1 MRSLNALSFAV
12 LATGVLASGCTQDA
26 GSASTGTP
34 GVNVSAS
41 ARAKAQ
47 FGVDRYVI
55 TRDGAADDRLA
66 IELRAADGTHLGD
79 ATMYQLPYGRGV
91 VRVSI
96 DGSVTDI
103 VTDAEA
109 MTVARD
115 GVVRYTLDRAQA
127 NASTGSAELS
137 ATMRPIPEDLTRA
150 VGLAAVV
157 VNDQAVIDYAA
168 ATQPAGTAYLIT
180 DCPWWVTALACMT
193 FETGVGAIMCA
204 ACGLSYLL

>member
-1 MRSLNALSFAV
+1 MTSLNALSLAV
-12 LATGVLASGCTQDA
+12 LATGVLASGCVQDA

-34 GVNVSAS
+34 SVNVSAS

-55 TRDGAADDRLA
+55 TRDAAADDRLT
-66 IELRAADGTHLGD
+66 IELRAADGTHAGD
-79 ATMYQLPYGRGV
+79 VTMYQLPYQRGV

-103 VTDAEA
+103 VSDAET
-109 MTVARD
+109 MTVTRD

-127 NASTGSAELS
+127 NASTGPADLD

-150 VGLAAVV
+150 VGLAAVIAT
-157 VNDQAVIDYAA
+157 DQAVIDYAA
-168 ATQPAGTAYLIT
+168 ETRPAGAAYLLT
-180 DCPWWVTALACMT
+180 DCPWWVTLGACLAW
-193 FETGVGAIMCA
+193 ETGVGAIMCA
-204 ACGLSYLL
+204 ACGFSYLI